1 MKMATYRRIRHDII
15 DKYWDEPVGS
25 VLDDKVTR
33 ICKKL
38 SKRINKGQKSQIDT
52 LGNMLLRCHD

>member
-1 MKMATYRRIRHDII
+1 MNISTYRRLRRDII
-15 DKYWDEPVGS
+15 DKYWDENTGS
-25 VLDDKVTR
+25 ALDDKVTR

-38 SKRINKGQKSQIDT
+38 SKRINKGQISQIDT